1 MQSLKLENVKTMI
14 FVVCNPPC
22 IATEYNSVAHNDNNG
37 TAWVLMNHKNL
48 FSHVHG

>member
-22 IATEYNSVAHNDNNG
+22 IATEYNSVAHND
-37 TAWVLMNHKNL
+37 TAWVLGDLMK
-48 FSHVHG
+48 